1 MQDGLKKIAD
11 TSTNRTPDRCI
22 PGTISH
28 CLLLSLLQL
37 LFIGL
42 NNIKNRRIDYHWRGG
57 KNVMWSSLQFLP
69 GLFLQVTS
77 PLGDV
82 LHHAD
87 KVSHGQFA
95 FTTAESGIY
104 LACFW
109 TETLEKGMVV
119 NLNLDW
125 RTGIAAKDW
134 DSIAKKEKLDVS
146 KIVMFL
152 YNTNES
158 LNDKLVI
165 DAEKQTCET

>member
-1 MQDGLKKIAD
+1 
-11 TSTNRTPDRCI
+11 
-22 PGTISH
+22 
-28 CLLLSLLQL
+28 
-37 LFIGL
+37 
-42 NNIKNRRIDYHWRGG
+42 
-57 KNVMWSSLQFLP
+57 MWSSLQFLP

-146 KIVMFL
+146 TIPVILRPSGPVCFSMWNVDCEKDKHL
-152 YNTNES
+152 NKLASCRSS
-158 LNDKLVI
+158 LLVRFSLRQFRI
-165 DAEKQTCET
+165 KQTGSRFPHQPEFHIP

>member
-1 MQDGLKKIAD
+1 
-11 TSTNRTPDRCI
+11 
-22 PGTISH
+22 
-28 CLLLSLLQL
+28 
-37 LFIGL
+37 
-42 NNIKNRRIDYHWRGG
+42 
-57 KNVMWSSLQFLP
+57 
-69 GLFLQVTS
+69 LFLQVTS

-95 FTTAESGIY
+95 FTTVESGSY

-146 KIVMFL
+146 TVPAITFF
-152 YNTNES
+152 
-158 LNDKLVI
+158 
-165 DAEKQTCET
+165 

>member
-1 MQDGLKKIAD
+1 M
-11 TSTNRTPDRCI
+11 
-22 PGTISH
+22 
-28 CLLLSLLQL
+28 
-37 LFIGL
+37 
-42 NNIKNRRIDYHWRGG
+42 
-57 KNVMWSSLQFLP
+57 
-69 GLFLQVTS
+69 TS
-77 PLGDV
+77 PFGDV

-146 KIVMFL
+146 TVPAINLGIAIQALFVSACINCGS
-152 YNTNES
+152 YRQAS
-158 LNDKLVI
+158 
-165 DAEKQTCET
+165 